1 MWPSA
6 LAGRPD
12 LVDVVP
18 GHRTVLVTWAGE
30 QRPDGLDAL
39 AESALANAPAPE
51 PGRSIEIPVVYDGV
65 DLEEVARLVG
75 VSAEEV
81 VERHVAAE
89 YVVAFIGFAPGF
101 AYLIGG
107 DERLDVPRLS
117 RPRER
122 VPAGTVAIAGPYSGV
137 YPRESPGGWRLLG
150 RTPARAVRPGTCCAR
165 TPHERRPGPLHP
177 PVNEVEVVR
186 AGLLTTVQDHGRP
199 GFAHLGV
206 PPSGAADRRALE
218 LGNRI
223 VGNDPGA
230 AALETTLLG
239 PVLRFAERAL
249 VTVTGAEADAT
260 SSGRPLE
267 RGLAAEIPAGG
278 LLELGR
284 CRDGVR
290 AYISV
295 RGGFAV
301 EATLGSRSHDL
312 LTGLGPPPL
321 RDGDVLARRARAGPG
336 A

>member
-1 MWPSA
+1 MN
-6 LAGRPD
+6 
-12 LVDVVP
+12 
-18 GHRTVLVTWAGE
+18 E
-30 QRPDGLDAL
+30 
-39 AESALANAPAPE
+39 AEV
-51 PGRSIEIPVVYDGV
+51 I
-65 DLEEVARLVG
+65 
-75 VSAEEV
+75 
-81 VERHVAAE
+81 
-89 YVVAFIGFAPGF
+89 
-101 AYLIGG
+101 
-107 DERLDVPRLS
+107 
-117 RPRER
+117 
-122 VPAGTVAIAGPYSGV
+122 
-137 YPRESPGGWRLLG
+137 
-150 RTPARAVRPGTCCAR
+150 
-165 TPHERRPGPLHP
+165 
-177 PVNEVEVVR
+177 R

-230 AALETTLLG
+230 AALEATLLG
-239 PVLRFAERAL
+239 PVLRFAERTL

-260 SSGRPLE
+260 SSGRRLE
-267 RGLAAEIPAGG
+267 RGLPAEIPAGG

-321 RDGDVLARRARAGPG
+321 RDGDVLPVGPEPPREPDPAARVIAAPPGEPTLTVVPGPRDDWFPPEALELLTGVAWRVGPASNRVGVRLDGPPLARLDRGELLSEGVVTGAIQVPPSGQPIVLGPDHPTTGGYPVLAVVVAADLPLAGQLAPGVGVRFCRA
-336 A
+336 